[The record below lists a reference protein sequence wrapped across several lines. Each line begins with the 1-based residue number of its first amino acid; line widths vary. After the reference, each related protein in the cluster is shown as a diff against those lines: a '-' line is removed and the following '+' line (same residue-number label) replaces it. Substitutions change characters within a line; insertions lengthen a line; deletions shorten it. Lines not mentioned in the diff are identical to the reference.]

1 MAHLIPDKTETTMNT
16 NFARSPAAAATSTGT
31 IAGGIAALHALA
43 ARLLPPSVQLLAAR
57 LGIAAIFFLSGRTK
71 VEGWFTL
78 KDSTIDLFRYEY
90 MLPLIPPEIAAPMAT
105 FAEHALPLLLVA
117 GLFTRFAALGLL
129 AMTAVIE
136 IFVYPQAWPT
146 HLSWAALLLP
156 LIAQGPGKF
165 SLDYMFKR
173 RP

>member
-1 MAHLIPDKTETTMNT
+1 MNT
-16 NFARSPAAAATSTGT
+16 NIAQSRRATSSTAGAIPGR
-31 IAGGIAALHALA
+31 IATLHTLA
-43 ARLLPPSVQLLAAR
+43 ARLLPASVQLLAAR

-90 MLPLIPPEIAAPMAT
+90 MLPLVPPEIAAPLAT

-117 GLFTRFAALGLL
+117 GLLTRFAALGLL

-156 LIAQGPGKF
+156 LISQGAGKF
-165 SLDYMFKR
+165 SLDYLWKR
-173 RP
+173 

>member
-1 MAHLIPDKTETTMNT
+1 MNT
-16 NFARSPAAAATSTGT
+16 NFAPSPATARPAAGIVSTR
-31 IAGGIAALHALA
+31 IAALHALA
-43 ARLLPPSVQLLAAR
+43 ARLLPASVQLLAAR

-156 LIAQGPGKF
+156 LIAQGGGKL
-165 SLDYMFKR
+165 SLDQLLKR
-173 RP
+173 

>member
-1 MAHLIPDKTETTMNT
+1 MNAHITRTM
-16 NFARSPAAAATSTGT
+16 
-31 IAGGIAALHALA
+31 
-43 ARLLPPSVQLLAAR
+43 ARLLPDSVQLLAAR
-57 LGIAAIFFLSGRTK
+57 LAVAAIFFLSGRTK

-78 KDSTIDLFRYEY
+78 KNSTVDLFRYEY
-90 MLPLIPPEIAAPMAT
+90 MLPLVPPEVAAPLAT

-129 AMTAVIE
+129 GMTAVIE

-156 LIAQGPGKF
+156 LLAQGAGNY
-165 SLDYMFKR
+165 SLDHLLKQR
-173 RP
+173 TS

>member
-1 MAHLIPDKTETTMNT
+1 MNT
-16 NFARSPAAAATSTGT
+16 NFAPANASRSNGAMASR
-31 IAGGIAALHALA
+31 IAAVQAFA
-43 ARLLPPSVQLLAAR
+43 ARILPASVQLLAAR
-57 LGIAAIFFLSGRTK
+57 FAAAAIFFLSGRTK

-90 MLPLIPPEIAAPMAT
+90 MLPLVPPEVAAPLAA

-117 GLFTRFAALGLL
+117 GLFTRCAALGLL
-129 AMTAVIE
+129 GMTAVIE

-156 LIAQGPGKF
+156 LVAQGAGRF
-165 SLDYMFKR
+165 SLDHLLKR
-173 RP
+173 

>member
-1 MAHLIPDKTETTMNT
+1 MNT
-16 NFARSPAAAATSTGT
+16 NYVRSPAAGRST
-31 IAGGIAALHALA
+31 AGAISTRLDALRALA
-43 ARLLPPSVQLLAAR
+43 ARMLPASVQLLAAR
-57 LGIAAIFFLSGRTK
+57 LGIASIFFLSGRTK

-78 KDSTIDLFRYEY
+78 KNSTIDLFRYEY
-90 MLPLIPPEIAAPMAT
+90 MLPLVSPEIAAPLAT

-129 AMTAVIE
+129 LMTAVIE

-156 LIAQGPGKF
+156 LIAQGGGKF
-165 SLDYMFKR
+165 ALDHLWKR
-173 RP
+173 PLP

>member
-1 MAHLIPDKTETTMNT
+1 MNT
-16 NFARSPAAAATSTGT
+16 NFAQSPAAASAIPNRIT
-31 IAGGIAALHALA
+31 ALHALA
-43 ARLLPPSVQLLAAR
+43 ARLLPASVQLLAAR

-78 KDSTIDLFRYEY
+78 KDSTVDLFRYEY
-90 MLPLIPPEIAAPMAT
+90 MLPLVPPEVAAPLAT

-156 LIAQGPGKF
+156 LVAQGPGRY
-165 SLDYMFKR
+165 SLDYLWKR
-173 RP
+173 

>member
-1 MAHLIPDKTETTMNT
+1 MNT
-16 NFARSPAAAATSTGT
+16 NFAQSPAAASAIPSRITT
-31 IAGGIAALHALA
+31 LHALA
-43 ARLLPPSVQLLAAR
+43 ARLLPASVQLLAAR

-78 KDSTIDLFRYEY
+78 KDSTVDLFRYEY
-90 MLPLIPPEIAAPMAT
+90 MLPLVPPEVAAPLAT

-156 LIAQGPGKF
+156 LVAQGPGRY
-165 SLDYMFKR
+165 SLDYLWKR
-173 RP
+173 

>member
-1 MAHLIPDKTETTMNT
+1 
-16 NFARSPAAAATSTGT
+16 
-31 IAGGIAALHALA
+31 
-43 ARLLPPSVQLLAAR
+43 
-57 LGIAAIFFLSGRTK
+57 
-71 VEGWFTL
+71 
-78 KDSTIDLFRYEY
+78 
-90 MLPLIPPEIAAPMAT
+90 MAT
-105 FAEHALPLLLVA
+105 FAEHALPLLLIA

-156 LIAQGPGKF
+156 LVAQGPGKF
-165 SLDYMFKR
+165 SLDHIFKR

>member
-1 MAHLIPDKTETTMNT
+1 MNT
-16 NFARSPAAAATSTGT
+16 DFARAQPSASSTGSAMSHRIT
-31 IAGGIAALHALA
+31 SLHTLA
-43 ARLLPPSVQLLAAR
+43 ARLLPVSIQLLAAR
-57 LGIAAIFFLSGRTK
+57 LAVAAIFFLSGRTK
-71 VEGWFTL
+71 VEGWVTL

-90 MLPLIPPEIAAPMAT
+90 MLPLVPPEIAAPMAA

-129 AMTAVIE
+129 GMTAVIE
-136 IFVYPQAWPT
+136 IFVYPDAWPT

-165 SLDYMFKR
+165 SLDSLLNR
-173 RP
+173 HP

>member
-1 MAHLIPDKTETTMNT
+1 MTT
-16 NFARSPAAAATSTGT
+16 
-31 IAGGIAALHALA
+31 LHTLA
-43 ARLLPPSVQLLAAR
+43 ARLLPASVQLLAAR

-90 MLPLIPPEIAAPMAT
+90 MLPLVPPEIAAPLAT

-117 GLFTRFAALGLL
+117 GLLTRFAALGLL

-156 LIAQGPGKF
+156 LISQGAGKF
-165 SLDYMFKR
+165 SLDYLWKR
-173 RP
+173 

>member
-1 MAHLIPDKTETTMNT
+1 MNT
-16 NFARSPAAAATSTGT
+16 RFAPAPAEAGNAAGTGL
-31 IAGGIAALHALA
+31 AALPAIA
-43 ARLLPPSVQLLAAR
+43 ARLLPASLQLLAAR
-57 LGIAAIFFLSGRTK
+57 AAVAAIFFLSGRTK

-78 KDSTIDLFRYEY
+78 KDSTIELFRYEY

-156 LIAQGPGKF
+156 LVAQGPGKF
-165 SLDYMFKR
+165 SLDHIFKR

>member
-1 MAHLIPDKTETTMNT
+1 MNT
-16 NFARSPAAAATSTGT
+16 QITRTM
-31 IAGGIAALHALA
+31 
-43 ARLLPPSVQLLAAR
+43 ARLLPDSVQLLAAR
-57 LGIAAIFFLSGRTK
+57 LAVAAIFFLSGRTK

-78 KDSTIDLFRYEY
+78 KNSTVDLFRYEY
-90 MLPLIPPEIAAPMAT
+90 MLPLVPPEVAAPLAT

-129 AMTAVIE
+129 GMTAVIE

-156 LIAQGPGKF
+156 LLAQGAGNY
-165 SLDYMFKR
+165 SLDHLLKQR
-173 RP
+173 AS

>member
-1 MAHLIPDKTETTMNT
+1 MNT
-16 NFARSPAAAATSTGT
+16 NFAPSPAAARPATGA
-31 IAGGIAALHALA
+31 IAARIAALHALA

-90 MLPLIPPEIAAPMAT
+90 MLPLVPPEIAAPLAT
-105 FAEHALPLLLVA
+105 FAEHALPLLLIA

-129 AMTAVIE
+129 VMTAVIE

-156 LIAQGPGKF
+156 LIAQGGGKF
-165 SLDYMFKR
+165 AIDHLFLR

>member
-1 MAHLIPDKTETTMNT
+1 MNT
-16 NFARSPAAAATSTGT
+16 HTATASQASRT
-31 IAGGIAALHALA
+31 ASSRVAALQTLA
-43 ARLLPPSVQLLAAR
+43 ARLLPASVQLLTAR
-57 LGIAAIFFLSGRTK
+57 LAVAAIFFLSGRTK

-90 MLPLIPPEIAAPMAT
+90 MLPLVPPEIAAPMAA

-129 AMTAVIE
+129 GMTAVIE

-156 LIAQGPGKF
+156 LIAQGGGKC
-165 SLDYMFKR
+165 SVDHLLKR
-173 RP
+173 